1 MRTEEVDRL
10 RVRFDDYAHTDG
22 DGVEYWLAR
31 DIMRPLGY
39 AQWRRFEEA
48 IQRAIVSCE
57 TAKVPVE
64 SHFAKVGKM
73 VELGSGTHREV
84 NDYRLTRYAC
94 YLIAQNG
101 DVRKP
106 EIALAQAYFA
116 TKTRESEVIGQR
128 VMELQRLSARHLL
141 SETETHFAGLAF
153 ERGVDAKGFARIQSR
168 GDQALFGGKDTRA
181 MKRKL
186 GVPERRPLADS
197 LSALVLNA
205 KNLATSMT
213 TYNIEAND
221 LQGQSQIEVE
231 HVANNRSVRDTLME
245 RGIRPEALP
254 PEEDTKKVER
264 RVKADERK
272 LSRGEDGFRSREE
285 GGGR

>member
-10 RVRFDDYAHTDG
+10 RVRFDDYARTDE

-31 DIMRPLGY
+31 DIMQPLGY

-57 TAKVPVE
+57 TTKVPVE

-128 VMELQRLSARHLL
+128 VAELQRLSARHLL

-168 GDQALFGGKDTRA
+168 GDRALFGGKDTRA
-181 MKRKL
+181 MKREL
-186 GVPERRPLADS
+186 GVPERKPLADS

-231 HVANNRSVRDTLME
+231 HVANNRSVRETLME
-245 RGIRPEALP
+245 RGIRPESLAA
-254 PEEDTKKVER
+254 EEDTKKVER

-272 LSRGEDGFRSREE
+272 LSRGEGGFRPREE
-285 GGGR
+285 DGGQ

>member
-1 MRTEEVDRL
+1 MRKEEVDRL
-10 RVRFDDYAHTDG
+10 RVRFDDYAHTDE

-31 DIMRPLGY
+31 DIMQPLGY
-39 AQWRRFEEA
+39 ARWENFNEA
-48 IQRAIVSCE
+48 LKRAMASCE
-57 TAKVPVE
+57 TAEVPVAA
-64 SHFAKVGKM
+64 HFREVTKM
-73 VELGSGTHREV
+73 VDAGVAKRTIS
-84 NDYRLTRYAC
+84 DYRLTRYAC

-128 VMELQRLSARHLL
+128 VAELQRLSARHLL

-153 ERGVDAKGFARIQSR
+153 ERGVDARGFARIQSR

-186 GVPERRPLADS
+186 GVPDKKPLADS

-254 PEEDTKKVER
+254 AEEDTKKVER
-264 RVKADERK
+264 RVRADERK
-272 LSRGEDGFRSREE
+272 LSRGEGGFRPREAD
-285 GGGR
+285 GGQ

>member
-10 RVRFDDYAHTDG
+10 RVWFDDYAHTDG

-128 VMELQRLSARHLL
+128 VAELQRLSARHLL

-168 GDQALFGGKDTRA
+168 GDQALFGGSDTRA

-272 LSRGEDGFRSREE
+272 LSRGEGGFRSREE